1 MSHDGDIYIFFMRG
15 KRYAF
20 ANYKV
25 HPFGNVSMYKQ
36 SFLVRE
42 IVKKD
47 STDFL
52 MGMPPG
58 ITRKICEMNAQTIFS
73 GLIG

>member
-1 MSHDGDIYIFFMRG
+1 
-15 KRYAF
+15 
-20 ANYKV
+20 
-25 HPFGNVSMYKQ
+25 MYKQ
-36 SFLVRE
+36 SHQSLLVRE

-47 STDFL
+47 STAFL